1 MTSIKSN
8 NLVKTTINSDGIFS
22 IRLNNAE
29 NQNVLSVNM
38 MSRIQSE
45 LDESLS
51 NNKIRV
57 IIISAEGDIFSAGH
71 DLKEL
76 KDGRNN
82 SDKGKTFFK
91 EVMTQCSK
99 MMQSIVNNPKPVIAE
114 VGGIATAA
122 GCQLVASCDLAYASS
137 SAKFATPGVNIGLFC
152 STPMVAL
159 TRNVSKKHSMEM
171 LLNGDLITS
180 KKAAEIGLI
189 NEVVNDNILQK
200 FVLEKAS
207 KISKKSALTLKI
219 GKEAFYKQAEMT
231 LSEAY
236 DYASSVMVKNML
248 NYDAEEGIEA
258 FISRRKPNWQ
268 DK

>member
-45 LDESLS
+45 LDESIS

-91 EVMTQCSK
+91 K
-99 MMQSIVNNPKPVIAE
+99 
-114 VGGIATAA
+114 
-122 GCQLVASCDLAYASS
+122 SS
-137 SAKFATPGVNIGLFC
+137 PT
-152 STPMVAL
+152 
-159 TRNVSKKHSMEM
+159 
-171 LLNGDLITS
+171 
-180 KKAAEIGLI
+180 
-189 NEVVNDNILQK
+189 
-200 FVLEKAS
+200 
-207 KISKKSALTLKI
+207 
-219 GKEAFYKQAEMT
+219 Y
-231 LSEAY
+231 
-236 DYASSVMVKNML
+236 
-248 NYDAEEGIEA
+248 
-258 FISRRKPNWQ
+258 
-268 DK
+268 

>member
-71 DLKEL
+71 DLKDL
-76 KDGRNN
+76 KHGRNN

>member
-1 MTSIKSN
+1 MNAGNASI
-8 NLVKTTINSDGIFS
+8 
-22 IRLNNAE
+22 NNAE

-159 TRNVSKKHSMEM
+159 TRNVSKKHSMEAQ
-171 LLNGDLITS
+171 GDNKSFKKICDEYNEYRKLIDIWRRHFITVR
-180 KKAAEIGLI
+180 G
-189 NEVVNDNILQK
+189 QK
-200 FVLEKAS
+200 N
-207 KISKKSALTLKI
+207 
-219 GKEAFYKQAEMT
+219 
-231 LSEAY
+231 SEH
-236 DYASSVMVKNML
+236 
-248 NYDAEEGIEA
+248 
-258 FISRRKPNWQ
+258 
-268 DK
+268 